1 MFRNKIVFILIFVFS
16 IINLAAQNNPQPQTR
31 SPLDPTNWGV
41 VYDVPATK
49 NVKVKA
55 DVPYF
60 KDERSALTIDVY
72 APPDLKAGEKLPAVV
87 FLNAIGDAPNG
98 KVKHWEIY
106 KSFPRLIAAHGMVGI
121 SMEADGTRIQENLR
135 SLFDFLAREGDKHGI
150 DGSRLGVY
158 AASANTTQSLI
169 YLMGETASKGIRAA
183 ALYYGV
189 TPTPET
195 RLRKDLPVLFIVAE
209 GDMPGLGQ
217 QSLGLWQRVAQS
229 GAPWILM
236 FGSNLPHAFDA
247 FSDNDEAR
255 RVVQQ
260 TVAFW
265 KTHLEPV
272 PQPDWKPSE
281 ARAIVAALY
290 GSDNNKSA
298 GLLQKYTTENPTD
311 AQGFIHYAR
320 VLSRLQRFDESFAA
334 FEKASRLDANNPAI
348 SAGMGQIRFAQRRYE
363 ESAPLLAKAIENGFR
378 NSQLY
383 GQLGYSQLALN
394 RNDEAIKTY
403 EKAFEMGIPPG
414 ATTRGLA
421 YYNMA
426 IGYFRVKQNDRGFEI
441 LNKAVDEGFNN
452 RATYEGDTD
461 FAPIR
466 SDARFQQLLTRLP
479 KAASQP

>member
-16 IINLAAQNNPQPQTR
+16 IGNLAAQNNPRQQTR
-31 SPLDPTNWGV
+31 SPLDATGWGV

-49 NVKVKA
+49 NVKVKE

-60 KDERSALTIDVY
+60 KDARGSLTIDVY
-72 APPDLKAGEKLPAVV
+72 TPPDLKAGEKLPAVV
-87 FLNAIGDAPNG
+87 FLNAIGDAPND

-106 KSFPRLIAAHGMVGI
+106 KSFPRLVAAHGMVGI
-121 SMEADGTRIQENLR
+121 SMEADGSRIQESLR

-158 AASANTTQSLI
+158 AASANTTQSLV

-195 RLRKDLPVLFIVAE
+195 RLRKDLPVLFILAE
-209 GDMPGLGQ
+209 GDLQGLGQ
-217 QSLGLWQRVAQS
+217 PSMGLWQRVAQS
-229 GAPWILM
+229 GAPWTLM
-236 FGSNLPHAFDA
+236 FAAGLPHAFDA
-247 FSDNDEAR
+247 FSDNDESR
-255 RVVQQ
+255 RIVQQ
-260 TVAFW
+260 TLAFW

-290 GSDNNKSA
+290 GNDAQKSA
-298 GLLQKYTTENPTD
+298 ELLQKYIAANPND
-311 AQGFIHYAR
+311 GAAYNSYGR
-320 VLSRLQRFDESFAA
+320 VLAQLRRFDEAGAA
-334 FEKASRLDANNPAI
+334 YEKALALGVNHGGIYNGLGQTRMAQKRWEEAANHL
-348 SAGMGQIRFAQRRYE
+348 S
-363 ESAPLLAKAIENGFR
+363 KAVELGAR
-378 NSQLY
+378 SSQTY

-394 RNDEAIKTY
+394 RNEEAIKSY
-403 EKAFEMGIPPG
+403 EKAFEAGIPPG

-421 YYNMA
+421 YYNLA
-426 IGYFRVKQNDRGFEI
+426 IGYFRVKQNDKGFEI

-452 RATYEGDTD
+452 RATYESDTD
-461 FAPIR
+461 FAPVR
-466 SDARFQQLLTRLP
+466 TDARFQELLKRLP
-479 KAASQP
+479 QRASQE

>member
-1 MFRNKIVFILIFVFS
+1 MV
-16 IINLAAQNNPQPQTR
+16 NLFAQNNPQQQR

-49 NVKVKA
+49 NVKLKA

-60 KDERSALTIDVY
+60 KDERGTLSIDVY
-72 APPDLKAGEKLPAVV
+72 APPDMKAGEKLPAVV

-106 KSFPRLIAAHGMVGI
+106 KSFPRLVAAHGIIGI
-121 SMEADGTRIQENLR
+121 SMEADGARIQENMR
-135 SLFDFLAREGDKHGI
+135 SLFDFLAREGGKHGI

-189 TPTPET
+189 TPAPET
-195 RLRKDLPVLFIVAE
+195 RLRKDLPVLFILAE
-209 GDMPGLGQ
+209 GDLQGLGQ
-217 QSLGLWQRVAQS
+217 QSMGLWQRVAQS
-229 GAPWILM
+229 GAPWTLM
-236 FGSNLPHAFDA
+236 FAGNLPHAFDS
-247 FSDNDEAR
+247 FSDNDESR
-255 RVVQQ
+255 RVIRQ
-260 TVAFW
+260 TIAFW

-272 PQPDWKPSE
+272 PQPAWKPSE
-281 ARAIVAALY
+281 ARAIVEAIY
-290 GSDNNKSA
+290 WNNPQKSA
-298 GLLQKYTTENPTD
+298 ELLSKYIEKNPND
-311 AQGFIHYAR
+311 AQAYIQYGR
-320 VLSRLQRFDESFAA
+320 MLQQLQRYDEAIA
-334 FEKASRLDANNPAI
+334 NFEKASKLQPNNPTI
-348 SAGMGQIRFAQRRYE
+348 FGGIGQIRFAQRRYDE
-363 ESAPLLAKAIENGFR
+363 AATNLSRAVEGGWR
-378 NSQLY
+378 NSMLY
-383 GQLGYSQLALN
+383 GQLAYARLALN
-394 RNDEAIKTY
+394 QNEEAIKNY

-426 IGYFRVKQNDRGFEI
+426 IGYFRVKQNDRGFEL

-452 RATYEGDTD
+452 RAMYEGDTD
-461 FAPIR
+461 FAPVR
-466 SDARFQQLLTRLP
+466 TDARFQQILTRLP

>member
-1 MFRNKIVFILIFVFS
+1 MFRNKIVFILIFIFS
-16 IINLAAQNNPQPQTR
+16 MGNLSAQNNPPR

-49 NVKVKA
+49 NVKLKP

-60 KDERSALTIDVY
+60 KDARGTLTIDVY
-72 APPDLKAGEKLPAVV
+72 TPPDLKAGEKLPAVV

-106 KSFPRLIAAHGMVGI
+106 KSFPRLVAAHGMVGI

-169 YLMGETASKGIRAA
+169 YLMSENASKGIRAA

-195 RLRKDLPVLFIVAE
+195 RLRKDLPVLFILAE
-209 GDMPGLGQ
+209 GDLQGLGQ
-217 QSLGLWQRVAQS
+217 QSMGLWQRVAQT
-229 GAPWILM
+229 GAPWTLM
-236 FGSNLPHAFDA
+236 FASNLPHAFDA
-247 FSDNDEAR
+247 FSDNDESR
-255 RVVQQ
+255 RIIQQ
-260 TVAFW
+260 TLAFW
-265 KTHLEPV
+265 KSHLETV
-272 PQPDWKPSE
+272 PQPSWKPSE
-281 ARAIVAALY
+281 SRAIVAALY

-298 GLLQKYTTENPTD
+298 ALLQKYTTENPND
-311 AQGFIHYAR
+311 AEGFIHYAR
-320 VLSRLQRFDESFAA
+320 VISRLQRFDEAFAA

-348 SAGMGQIRFAQRRYE
+348 FAGMGQIRFAQKRYAE
-363 ESAPLLAKAIENGFR
+363 AAPFLTKAIDGGFR
-378 NSQLY
+378 NSLLY
-383 GQLGYSQLALN
+383 GQLAYSQLALN
-394 RNDEAIKTY
+394 QNEEAIKTY

-421 YYNMA
+421 YYNLA
-426 IGYFRVKQNDRGFEI
+426 IGYFRVKQNDKGFEM

-461 FAPIR
+461 FASIR
-466 SDARFQQLLTRLP
+466 TDARFQQLLARLP
-479 KAASQP
+479 KL